1 MRARG
6 ALGVVLVFVLSL
18 LASGIVSAGQTQVIG
33 KWDAGATYD
42 TIAYGDYLYVASG
55 SQVRIYDIST
65 KEKIENIKM
74 EYKDTY
80 GGPRKLGTYKEKTP
94 PVNILHTDAGTIR
107 GLYADRNY
115 LYVLGGKF
123 VIADISDPENAY
135 IVSSMDISG
144 KDVQVQGNYAYL
156 ITPNVHGDDITIVD
170 ISDKKNPVKVAGIDV
185 ESLGGDSRGIWKL
198 YVEGNYLY
206 TGDSNNFL
214 YIIDISD
221 PTNHTVVGK
230 WHPEGVGGTPSSF
243 AKKDNYVFVTRYHW
257 GFYVIDVSDPANP
270 AKVAEVIKDH
280 DPNANDIKVFGDYLF
295 VSTRY
300 EGFRIYNISDPTN
313 PTLITKFGGF
323 ASYAE
328 GIFVHEMPYGTYVF
342 ETGYSDGWIIVNVT
356 DIQYPEL
363 LSRMPVPVGDSIKVK
378 GNYAFIGAHNGG
390 GWVVDV
396 SDPSNPR
403 EVAWVKTD
411 GRHFGVEIKDDYWFL
426 SMGWGDLAV
435 VNISDPEN
443 PKLLYCGNG
452 PNLAGYMVA
461 VDNYLYAGG
470 LRVYDISDPEHPELV
485 YNEGLGTGQPF
496 ARYGEDYLV
505 TAGENGVFIIDI
517 SNRTNP
523 KIVSNVSIDAYT
535 VTGRQLDISGGVV
548 YVGSGNYLYSID
560 ISDPENPVILD
571 KVYTCGTNSVVVY
584 GTYAYSLPR
593 ASSWGFR
600 VVNISDPSNMKVVET
615 RYDLSGND
623 MDEENGLLYTSG
635 GVIISPIGGG
645 ELPLQISLI
654 KVSSITENS
663 AIISWQ
669 TNKEADSLVKYGTS
683 PGSYSEQKYDPTLTK
698 YHSMKLDGLQPNTT
712 YYFVVESKTA
722 NETATST
729 EKTFKTKAPDV
740 TPPVI
745 TIVSPENN
753 SLIEGGIPLVNIK
766 IETDEP
772 AICQYSF
779 SDFNYGEGTNFTQ
792 TGGTEHSFNLS
803 VEDGKSYTLYYR
815 CQDLSPQKNVN
826 PKSKTHSFS
835 VATSWWDYFDDET
848 KIESEE
854 NIEISDGS
862 AKIKFPENKVYPT
875 KDAVITP
882 EWMASWSSGKG
893 DFGVGYFDRLRSLL
907 EFEIPNGTGEI
918 KSVRLYLYESK
929 TESSDENNTILLH
942 KLTKTFDE
950 DDCDYEYRD
959 KSENLT
965 WDNKGGDFDP
975 TVIDSLDV
983 SGDLKGERLVFTL
996 KGAEAENPIDV
1007 KWGDT
1012 IGLILRPKITWGIYR
1027 ADWFKSREAS
1037 EEQRPYLE
1045 IIAGST
1051 SAYLISVPIT
1061 PTSLHSWDKFYADY
1075 ETPEGTYINFSILDA
1090 ETGEVLCSN
1099 LTGKGDDISA
1109 YLSGVQSIKLKA
1121 ELRTDNPPATPILKE
1136 WRVSWITGR
1145 NDTTPPITTTE
1156 ITPQPNEK
1164 GWINSIPVV
1173 VTFHRSDDSDVAYTN
1188 YSFSREGSWKTV
1200 PGNDSFNI
1208 TITDEGT
1215 FTIWYYSVDIFGN
1228 KESVKNITLKID
1240 ITPPSI
1246 KNITVT
1252 HANSTIIITWMTNET
1267 ADSLVK
1273 YGTSSGNY
1281 TLRKY
1286 NSSYVKYHR
1295 IVLSGLLPNTTYYFV
1310 VNSTDE
1316 AGNSNQSSEYSFLTP
1331 PTPPRPPLETVTI
1344 EGKEK
1349 VDDAMLLEAATDYG
1363 YYPYIY
1369 IGKYGWRTCR
1379 GVLKFNL
1386 SSIPRNANILSAK
1399 LELYAY
1405 DVEYNVSLNVHK
1417 LLASWEEYEV
1427 TWYNRNR
1434 TVKWDNPGGD
1444 FGPVIETKSFNS
1456 SGKVVFEC
1464 GKIAEVVQE
1473 WVKNPESNYG
1483 FLLEADAPEDKFF
1496 YIYQTDWNEK
1506 LAPKLVVT
1514 YELTDDVSP
1523 PEIRNVSVACTSNS
1537 ATIEWDTDEIS
1548 DSLVRYGT
1556 ESGNYSYEAYD
1567 SAFVMHHNITI
1578 RGLESGRT
1586 YYFEIVS
1593 ADMSGNKARSGEY
1606 KFKTRSSMPVTVV
1619 IGGENIEDAWLAK
1632 HLHFRNYG
1640 WYPWIYIGNT
1650 SYGISR
1656 GIIKF
1661 NLSSIP
1667 ANSKIIQAKLI
1678 VKINGPSPHGAPS
1691 NSSLSVHKVLNS
1703 WDEYE
1708 VTWDKR
1714 NKAENWNTSGGD
1726 FGPKIA
1732 EISNFSGYPTLVMN
1746 ENITEVVKEWC
1757 EYPEKNYGF
1766 ILEWDNAPEGKYFV
1780 IAQKEYYTEDA
1791 PKLEVTYMPSS

>member
-1 MRARG
+1 MMRTG
-6 ALGVVLVFVLSL
+6 VALGAALVFVLSL

-33 KWDAGATYD
+33 KWDAGASYD
-42 TIAYGDYLYVASG
+42 AIAYGNYLYVASG

-65 KEKIENIKM
+65 KDKIENIKM
-74 EYKDTY
+74 ERIQYY
-80 GGPRKLGTYKEKTP
+80 GVRDWGTYKEKTP

-107 GLYADRNY
+107 GLYADGNY
-115 LYVLGGKF
+115 LYVIGGKF

-135 IVSSMDISG
+135 IVSSLDISG
-144 KDVQVQGNYAYL
+144 MDVQVQGNYAYL
-156 ITPNVHGDDITIVD
+156 TTPDPYGDDITIID
-170 ISDKKNPVKVAGIDV
+170 ISDKKNPVKVAGINVD
-185 ESLGGDSRGIWKL
+185 ELGGDYRGIRRL
-198 YVEGNYLY
+198 YVEGNYIY
-206 TGDSNNFL
+206 TGDYNNYL
-214 YIIDISD
+214 YIIDISN
-221 PTNHTVVGK
+221 PANPTVVSK
-230 WHPEGVGGTPSSF
+230 WPNPGGYEEGPSSF
-243 AKKDNYVFVTRYHW
+243 AKKDNYVFVTRYHY

-270 AKVAEVIKDH
+270 VKVAEVIGDH

-300 EGFRIYNISDPTN
+300 EGFRVYNISDPTN
-313 PTLITKFGGF
+313 PYLVTTFSFPVG
-323 ASYAE
+323 YAE
-328 GIFVHEMPYGTYVF
+328 SIFPYELPHGTYVF
-342 ETGYSDGWIIVNVT
+342 ETAFSVGWAIINAT
-356 DIQYPEL
+356 DIEHPEL
-363 LSRMPVPVGDSIKVK
+363 MTDPMMPVPAGDSVKVK
-378 GNYAFIGAHNGG
+378 ENYAFIGAHNAAV
-390 GWVVDV
+390 WVLNV
-396 SDPSNPR
+396 SDPANPKPIAVMLNGGR
-403 EVAWVKTD
+403 NTGLEISEDGNYLYVAAAWC
-411 GRHFGVEIKDDYWFL
+411 GLCI
-426 SMGWGDLAV
+426 A
-435 VNISDPEN
+435 NISDPEN
-443 PKLLYCGNG
+443 PKWEIVDYGPDICGHII
-452 PNLAGYMVA
+452 A

-470 LRVYDISDPEHPELV
+470 LRIYDVSDPKNPEIVYDED
-485 YNEGLGTGQPF
+485 LGFGSQARPH
-496 ARYGEDYLV
+496 ARYGDDYLLC
-505 TAGENGVFIIDI
+505 GGQNGFFIVDI

-523 KIVSNVSIDAYT
+523 NVVSNLSMDLYAPYGKRID
-535 VTGRQLDISGGVV
+535 VSGGVA
-548 YVGSGNYLYSID
+548 YVGSGNYLYSVD
-560 ISDPENPVILD
+560 ISDPANPIIL
-571 KVYTCGTNSVVVY
+571 NSVSVTQPTSVVTY
-584 GTYAYSLPR
+584 GTYAYAG
-593 ASSWGFR
+593 ASVESWGLYA
-600 VVNISDPSNMKVVET
+600 VNISDPSDMKVEDWIGIGMN
-615 RYDLSGND
+615 DL
-623 MDEENGLLYTSG
+623 DEENGLLYTSSG
-635 GVIISPIGGG
+635 FIISPIGGG
-645 ELPLQISLI
+645 GLPLQISLI
-654 KVSSITENS
+654 KVSSITESS

-683 PGSYSEQKYDPTLTK
+683 SGNYPEQKYDPNPTK
-698 YHSMKLDGLQPNTT
+698 YHSIYLDNLSPNTT
-712 YYFVVESKTA
+712 YYFIVESKTP

-729 EKTFKTKAPDV
+729 EKSFKTKAPDV

-745 TIVSPENN
+745 TIISPENN
-753 SLIEGGIPLVNIK
+753 SLIEGGTPLVNIK

-779 SDFNYGEGTNFTQ
+779 SDFEYGEGTNFTQ
-792 TGGTEHSFNLS
+792 TGGTEHSSNLS

-826 PKSKTHSFS
+826 TESKIHSFS
-835 VATSWWDYFDDET
+835 IATEWWDYFNDET
-848 KIESEE
+848 KIESKE
-854 NIEISDGS
+854 NIEISNGS
-862 AKIKFPENKVYPT
+862 AKIKFPENKIYPT
-875 KDAVITP
+875 KDAVI
-882 EWMASWSSGKG
+882 SSVSGWSTGKG
-893 DFGVGYFDRLRSLL
+893 DFGVGYLDRYRSLL

-918 KSVRLYLYESK
+918 KSVRLHLYVSR
-929 TESSDENNTILLH
+929 TEPEPDNSYANNTILMH

-965 WDNKGGDFDP
+965 WDNYGGDFDP

-983 SGDLKGERLVFTL
+983 SGDLKGEWLTFTL
-996 KGAEAENPIDV
+996 KGTEAENPIDV

-1012 IGLILRPKITWGIYR
+1012 IGLILRPKITWGVYR

-1075 ETPEGTYINFSILDA
+1075 ETPDGTYINFSILDA
-1090 ETGEVLCSN
+1090 ETEEVLCSN

-1109 YLSGVQSIKLKA
+1109 CLSGVQSIKLKA

-1136 WRVSWITGR
+1136 WRVSWIPGR

-1208 TITDEGT
+1208 TITDEGI

-1228 KESVKNITLKID
+1228 KERVKNITLKID
-1240 ITPPSI
+1240 ITPPLI
-1246 KNITVT
+1246 TNITVGHT
-1252 HANSTIIITWMTNET
+1252 NSTVITWITTEK

-1316 AGNSNQSSEYSFLTP
+1316 AGNSNQSSEGSFFTP
-1331 PTPPRPPLETVTI
+1331 PTPPRPPSETVTI

-1386 SSIPRNANILSAK
+1386 SSIPRNASILSAK

-1405 DVEYNVSLNVHK
+1405 DVDYNVSLNVHK

-1434 TVKWDNPGGD
+1434 TVKWENPGGD
-1444 FGPVIETKSFNS
+1444 FGPAIETKSFNS

-1464 GKIAEVVQE
+1464 RKIAEVVQE

-1483 FLLEADAPEDKFF
+1483 FLLEADAPEDKSF
-1496 YIYQTDWNEK
+1496 YIYQTEWNEK

-1514 YELTDDVSP
+1514 YELADDVSP
-1523 PEIRNVSVACTSNS
+1523 PKIENVSVACTSNS

-1567 SAFVMHHNITI
+1567 SAFVTHHNITI

-1586 YYFEIVS
+1586 YYFEVVS
-1593 ADMSGNKARSGEY
+1593 ADTSGNKARSGEY

-1619 IGGENIEDAWLAK
+1619 IGGEIEDAWLAK
-1632 HLHFRNYG
+1632 HLYFRNYG

-1678 VKINGPSPHGAPS
+1678 VKIEGPSPHGAPS

-1714 NKAENWNTSGGD
+1714 NKTENWNISGGD

-1732 EISNFSGYPTLVMN
+1732 EISNFSGYTTLVI
-1746 ENITEVVKEWC
+1746 ENITDAIRLHILDRMAEKEEIPEPQIINLTMVEVSV
-1757 EYPEKNYGF
+1757 
-1766 ILEWDNAPEGKYFV
+1766 
-1780 IAQKEYYTEDA
+1780 
-1791 PKLEVTYMPSS
+1791 